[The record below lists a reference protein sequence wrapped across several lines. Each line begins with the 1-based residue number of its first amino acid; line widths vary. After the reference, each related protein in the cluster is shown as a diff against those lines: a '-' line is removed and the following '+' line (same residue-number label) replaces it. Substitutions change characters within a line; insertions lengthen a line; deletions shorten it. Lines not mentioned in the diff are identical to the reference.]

1 MEKKRPNIL
10 FIMSD
15 QFRADVMSCAGGCA
29 RTPALDSLAAEG
41 IRFTECYTVSP
52 LCVPAR
58 VSMMTGLYPHTTGVW
73 KNANFVLS
81 PDANLW
87 VKAIHDSGYATS
99 VFGKLHLH
107 TDYGDFIKREYLVN
121 GYGFETVNEVSGPRS
136 TCQTRTHMSEE
147 WKEHGV
153 WEAFCADML
162 SRSKRPYAKPS
173 PLPPEDY
180 YDTYVGRK
188 AREYLEQYSDDRP
201 WFCHVSFP
209 GPHEPWDAPKPYSDM
224 YSPDDMPD
232 PLPLTIDGDPR
243 RPRGEYDKLLQN
255 PAIRCSSG
263 ESKEIQANYC
273 GNVTLID
280 EQIGA
285 ILETVKKRGEWDNT
299 IVLFTSDH
307 GEMNG
312 DHGFVHK
319 RNFFRS
325 AMNIPLIIRTP
336 DSKKNGGAVSRALVN
351 LLDVGPTLAEFAGV
365 KLEYE
370 QFGRS
375 LCGSVD
381 HPEQRCR
388 KTVLGEYACE
398 LMLYDGAWKIALNR
412 EGETYLLFNEVSDP
426 AEGKNLAAMEEY
438 RQVDAQLRDCLL
450 RTVMGNTRLAPA
462 MLQIAPE
469 SETELFQRCVAL
481 E

>member
-1 MEKKRPNIL
+1 M
-10 FIMSD
+10 
-15 QFRADVMSCAGGCA
+15 
-29 RTPALDSLAAEG
+29 
-41 IRFTECYTVSP
+41 
-52 LCVPAR
+52 
-58 VSMMTGLYPHTTGVW
+58 
-73 KNANFVLS
+73 
-81 PDANLW
+81 
-87 VKAIHDSGYATS
+87 
-99 VFGKLHLH
+99 
-107 TDYGDFIKREYLVN
+107 
-121 GYGFETVNEVSGPRS
+121 
-136 TCQTRTHMSEE
+136 
-147 WKEHGV
+147 

-201 WFCHVSFP
+201 WFCHVSCP
-209 GPHEPWDAPKPYSDM
+209 GPPEPWDAPKPYSDM

-285 ILETVKKRGEWDNT
+285 ILETVKRRGEWDNT

-351 LLDVGPTLAEFAGV
+351 LLDVGPTLAELAGV

-375 LCGSVD
+375 LCGSMD

-388 KTVLGEYACE
+388 ETILGEYACE
-398 LMLYDGAWKIALNR
+398 LMLYDGTWKIALNR